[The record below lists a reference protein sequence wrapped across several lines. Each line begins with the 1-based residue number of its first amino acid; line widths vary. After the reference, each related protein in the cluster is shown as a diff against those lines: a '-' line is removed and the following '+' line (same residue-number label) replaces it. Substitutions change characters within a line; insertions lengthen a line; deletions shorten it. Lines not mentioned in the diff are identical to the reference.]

1 MHVLNFIALAPTFA
15 DLWRIAFFAPF
26 ANSGLPFENYK
37 RYAKTETTSSLALV
51 LRDTHKKI
59 LNSSFKNGGVITK
72 TVKMPKKRFFSVSMA
87 TEADIEKSRK
97 VF

>member
-1 MHVLNFIALAPTFA
+1 MSNFIALAATFA

-51 LRDTHKKI
+51 LRNTHKKFQTFT
-59 LNSSFKNGGVITK
+59 FKNDGIIAE
-72 TVKMPKKRFFSVSMA
+72 TVKMPKKRFFFGFHGNRGQY
-87 TEADIEKSRK
+87 RK
-97 VF
+97 NGGDA